1 MSMKIRVVVDER
13 EKPSGIPELLK
24 EYGLQVEYQMLE
36 VGDYVV
42 SPDYAVERKKGR
54 DFLKSLYSGRL
65 FDQAHQ
71 LCETYDHPVLVVE
84 GELPLFVREMARPR
98 AFWGAL
104 TTLAFEY
111 GLSVFFTADAGQTAD
126 FIYTLTRHRGFARPR
141 GPLIRKKP
149 RVKGLERTQLFL
161 VSSLPGIGPKL
172 ADRALRRFGTVR
184 RVFSASVA
192 ELSSVDGIGR
202 IKAEKMAE
210 ILDAHYHPAEKP
222 PKQLRLDKT
231 QVRPENF

>member
-1 MSMKIRVVVDER
+1 MKFRVVVDER
-13 EKPSGIPELLK
+13 EKPSGVPDLLK
-24 EYGLQVEYQMLE
+24 EFGLQIEYRMLD

-42 SPDYAVERKKGR
+42 SSECAVERKEER

-65 FDQAHQ
+65 FDQAHR
-71 LCETYDHPVLVVE
+71 LCETYDRPVLIVE
-84 GELPLFVREMARPR
+84 GELPLFVRKMARPR

-111 GLSVFFTADAGQTAD
+111 GLNVFLTADAQQTAD
-126 FIYTLTRHRGFARPR
+126 FIYILTKHRGFVRPR
-141 GPLIRKKP
+141 GPLIRRKP
-149 RVKGLERTQLFL
+149 KAGALEKTQLFL
-161 VSSLPGIGPKL
+161 ASGLPGIGLKL
-172 ADRALRRFGTVR
+172 ADRALKRFGTVR

-202 IKAEKMAE
+202 IKAENVAK
-210 ILDAHYHPAEKP
+210 ILDAHYHPAERL

-231 QVRPENF
+231 